1 MSLDLLYVLLVFGL
15 FVVPRL
21 LVRIRIPSAVT
32 SLALGI
38 AAGGAGLFEGDA
50 TIRLL
55 STFGIV
61 ALFLSAGLDLDL
73 AELRRGALLLSVH
86 LCMLIVGVAL
96 VAWAI
101 TAWFVLDVRPAMIIA
116 LALLSPS
123 TGFILDSLP
132 GWSFTEKEAAWVRSM
147 ALAAELLALA
157 ALFGVTQST
166 SSQTFLVSTLCLVG
180 LIAAIPPVFR
190 LFAAHI
196 APFAPRTE
204 FAFLLMTA
212 VVCAFVTAKLG
223 VYYLVGAFLV
233 GLAARRFRERLPD
246 LSSGRILTAV
256 EDFGMVFAPFY
267 FFNAGL
273 HLRPDQF
280 GWHALAIAGAL
291 VVVLLPI
298 RTLQVAALQRAFL
311 REDLRNGSRLGI
323 ATLPTLVFSLVL
335 TQILRESYSVDES
348 LLAGIVI
355 YTLVATL
362 IPGFVV
368 ARPVAAVREEPAT
381 RSTAQDEGGIHAT
394 VNSGRSPES
403 CP

>member
-1 MSLDLLYVLLVFGL
+1 MDLDLLYVLLVFGL
-15 FVVPRL
+15 FVVPRV
-21 LVRIRIPSAVT
+21 LVRLRIPSAVT
-32 SLALGI
+32 SLALGV
-38 AAGGAGLFEGDA
+38 AAAHVGWFEGDS
-50 TIRLL
+50 TIGLL

-61 ALFLSAGLDLDL
+61 ALFLSAGLELDL

-86 LCMLIVGVAL
+86 LGLLIVGVAL
-96 VAWAI
+96 LAWAV
-101 TAWFVLDVRPAMIIA
+101 TAWFDFGFRPAMIVA

-132 GWSFTEKEAAWVRSM
+132 GWDFTEKEAAWVRSM

-166 SSQTFLVSTLCLVG
+166 SSQTFLFSSLCLVG
-180 LIAAIPPVFR
+180 VIAAIPPVFR

-212 VVCAFVTAKLG
+212 VVAAFVTRKLG

-246 LSSGRILTAV
+246 LSSGRILHAV

-273 HLRPDQF
+273 HIRLDQF
-280 GWHALAIAGAL
+280 GWHAFGIAGVL
-291 VVVLLPI
+291 VLLLLPI
-298 RTLQVAALQRAFL
+298 RTFMVALLQRVFL
-311 REDLRNGSRLGI
+311 REDLRHGARLGY
-323 ATLPTLVFSLVL
+323 ATLPTLVFALVL
-335 TQILRESYSVDES
+335 TQILRESYTVPEA
-348 LLAGIVI
+348 LLGGIVL

-362 IPGFVV
+362 IPGFLV
-368 ARPVAAVREEPAT
+368 ARTVGASPSEPGLSEPDRDGRNPVEDDAA
-381 RSTAQDEGGIHAT
+381 EGGI
-394 VNSGRSPES
+394 GCRP
-403 CP
+403 